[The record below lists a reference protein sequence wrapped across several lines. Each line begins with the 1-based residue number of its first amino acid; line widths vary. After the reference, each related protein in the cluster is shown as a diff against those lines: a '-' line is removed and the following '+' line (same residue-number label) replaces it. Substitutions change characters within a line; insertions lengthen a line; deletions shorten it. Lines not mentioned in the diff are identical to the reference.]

1 MKAQP
6 LDLSGTPGTDILSD
20 QERELCEHAHLLPN
34 DYVLIKEALLREY
47 VKTGELPALK
57 IEQLAGVVAT
67 QDLGKVKAVFE
78 FLQQVGWINNRH
90 HTQQTPAVPKKP
102 KSPLPDSA
110 GATPTPSPPP
120 NPLSLSGSGLETKRK
135 V

>member
-47 VKTGELPALK
+47 VKTGELPSLK

-90 HTQQTPAVPKKP
+90 HTSQPAKKP
-102 KSPLPDSA
+102 KSPPPDST
-110 GATPTPSPPP
+110 GATLTQSPPP
-120 NPLSLSGSGLETKRK
+120 NPLSLSGGLETKRK